1 MERLYARVTQAWMTV
16 RRRGLEY
23 NAIALKAWLEAGKRF
38 TEEHGKRLRAD
49 PTPPDGKAILAL
61 WVETANRVLL
71 ETQRSDPFLQS
82 QAAMIRASTDL
93 RMAQQELVEHF
104 GKQYGFPT
112 RAELD
117 DVHRTVTELR
127 RELRTLRRAS
137 PAPVPTPSPIPA
149 RQAAAKPP
157 ARRTATNKQGAR

>member
-1 MERLYARVTQAWMTV
+1 
-16 RRRGLEY
+16 
-23 NAIALKAWLEAGKRF
+23 
-38 TEEHGKRLRAD
+38 
-49 PTPPDGKAILAL
+49 
-61 WVETANRVLL
+61 VETANRVLL